1 MEGFSN
7 DQPMEDGTT
16 GDNSTQY
23 FQNED
28 DYNKVI
34 NQQQTK
40 SGNVTKKDFEM
51 ISVIGK
57 GSYGKVMLVRKKD
70 NGMLYALKVLKK
82 AELVKR
88 NQVEHTMTERRIL
101 ENIRHPFVVKMDFAF
116 QSDSKLFFVLEYCP
130 GGELFFYLSQIGR
143 FKEDAARFYAANI
156 LLALHHLHSQNI
168 LYRDLKPE
176 NVLVAKDGYIKIA
189 DFGLSK
195 ENVTSNEA
203 KSICGTAEYLAP
215 EIL

>member
-1 MEGFSN
+1 
-7 DQPMEDGTT
+7 
-16 GDNSTQY
+16 
-23 FQNED
+23 
-28 DYNKVI
+28 
-34 NQQQTK
+34 
-40 SGNVTKKDFEM
+40 M
-51 ISVIGK
+51 ISVLGK

-70 NGMLYALKVLKK
+70 NGQLYALKVLKK
-82 AELVKR
+82 AEIVRR

-101 ENIRHPFVVKMDFAF
+101 ENVRHPFIVKMDYAF

-143 FKEDAARFYAANI
+143 FKEDAARFYASNI
-156 LLALHHLHSQNI
+156 LLALHHLHSQHI

-176 NVLVAKDGYIKIA
+176 NVLVDKEGYVKIA

-195 ENVTSNEA
+195 ENVQGHNEA

-215 EIL
+215 EILQRMGHGKASDWWSFGAIIYEMLCG